1 MREAMAKNVMHAGCG
16 GGGPSGLEHVEIPTP
31 NPNKDQGI
39 ATRTFVEFVALTWS
53 RPQKEQA
60 ALQEKSPSPF
70 GPKYDAVM

>member
-1 MREAMAKNVMHAGCG
+1 MPWTLLPRQF
-16 GGGPSGLEHVEIPTP
+16 SHVPHVT
-31 NPNKDQGI
+31 
-39 ATRTFVEFVALTWS
+39 ATRTFVELVALTWS